1 MKVADTLSQMLTGKN
16 KAKLLGIKKRRIKYL
31 QAVADHDQRRQ
42 VESVEKKSIWGMQI
56 NMILT

>member
-1 MKVADTLSQMLTGKN
+1 MKIADTLSQMLTGKN

-42 VESVEKKSIWGMQI
+42 VGSVEK
-56 NMILT
+56 